1 MHIQGLEN
9 KVLWSY
15 PNGYLCDSHYFTYPV
30 IMKIKGLGLDEAMKF
45 DFC

>member
-1 MHIQGLEN
+1 MHIQGSEN

-15 PNGYLCDSHYFTYPV
+15 PSGYLCDSHYFAYPI
-30 IMKIKGLGLDEAMKF
+30 IMKIKALGLDEAMKF